1 MFTDLLE
8 DNHEELNDKILN
20 IDNDE
25 SEGDKERIPC
35 WQQNLQTFYNPHPG
49 REEVAENTYLSLLEG
64 MNEPK
69 NFQEAWNHPELN
81 EQENWR
87 PAIDKN
93 STMCLK
99 GMCRNT

>member
-25 SEGDKERIPC
+25 SEGEKERIPC

-49 REEVAENTYLSLLEG
+49 REEVAENAYYLYW
-64 MNEPK
+64 K
-69 NFQEAWNHPELN
+69 A
-81 EQENWR
+81 
-87 PAIDKN
+87 
-93 STMCLK
+93 
-99 GMCRNT
+99 